1 MAGDYQC
8 STLSSANDCATLSAK
23 SNCSFDHEVCLD
35 SPQVGRLSGQE
46 RGLQMH
52 DACHDADNPAYS
64 CSGDV
69 YCIDGS
75 CTQLPTSPAP
85 DLANAL
91 VAMNAM
97 KDADQQFDA
106 NNLTI
111 FDGDATGCHKPLFG
125 LVNCCAGKV
134 SGLLTGAAAASA
146 AIGLASGNPAML
158 LGLATQFLPLFM
170 CSSEEIQ
177 LDVKDRMGLCH
188 YVGEYCSEKALF
200 VCTTS
205 ARATAATSPNSP
217 A

>member
-1 MAGDYQC
+1 
-8 STLSSANDCATLSAK
+8 
-23 SNCSFDHEVCLD
+23 
-35 SPQVGRLSGQE
+35 
-46 RGLQMH
+46 
-52 DACHDADNPAYS
+52 
-64 CSGDV
+64 
-69 YCIDGS
+69 
-75 CTQLPTSPAP
+75 
-85 DLANAL
+85 
-91 VAMNAM
+91 MNAM

-158 LGLATQFLPLFM
+158 LGLVTQFLPLFM
-170 CSSEEIQ
+170 CSSEEMQ

-200 VCTTS
+200 VCTTMRKSYCCYQSKLARVIQEQGRAQLGLDFGSPQSPTCTGFTVDQFSKLDLSKMDFSEVFADFTS
-205 ARATAATSPNSP
+205 AVSLPASLQTSAQIQQKVQAYYQTHGQGS
-217 A
+217 